1 MKRTVFVAVLSAA
14 VAAASAVALA
24 NADQA
29 GKPTNY
35 KGLDITV
42 TGIERAMNVSLKDC
56 PPGANSVRGN
66 TKPGEEFI
74 VVNVAFK
81 VTPAY
86 KETMIKKPVLLD
98 GAGKSFNTSVSIID
112 AGSVPDYTCSFPF
125 RVPDGTKAG
134 KLQIDTAT
142 LDLAALD
149 KK

>member
-1 MKRTVFVAVLSAA
+1 VKRIVTAAVLCAS
-14 VAAASAVALA
+14 VAALA
-24 NADQA
+24 AAQGA
-29 GKPTNY
+29 KPTDY
-35 KGLDITV
+35 KGLNITV

-86 KETMIKKPVLLD
+86 KETMIKKPVLVD
-98 GAGKSFNTSVSIID
+98 GSGKTFNTSVSIID
-112 AGSVPDYTCSFPF
+112 AGSVPEYTCSFPF

>member
-1 MKRTVFVAVLSAA
+1 MPVARA
-14 VAAASAVALA
+14 
-24 NADQA
+24 QA
-29 GKPTNY
+29 PSEY
-35 KGLDITV
+35 KGLQIKV
-42 TGIERAMNVSLKDC
+42 TSIERAMNVSLKDC

-86 KETMIKKPVLLD
+86 KETFIKKPVLVD
-98 GAGKSFNTSVSIID
+98 GAGKTFNTSVAIID
-112 AGSVPDYTCSFPF
+112 AGTVPEYTCSFPF

-142 LDLAALD
+142 LELAAFD

>member
-1 MKRTVFVAVLSAA
+1 MFFVAMLCAAGAAA
-14 VAAASAVALA
+14 VGA
-24 NADQA
+24 QA
-29 GKPTNY
+29 GKPTDY
-35 KGLDITV
+35 KGLAITV

-86 KETMIKKPVLLD
+86 KETMIKKPVLVD
-98 GAGKSFNTSVSIID
+98 GAGKTFNTSVSIID
-112 AGSVPDYTCSFPF
+112 AGSVPEYTCSFPF

-142 LDLAALD
+142 LDVAALD

>member
-1 MKRTVFVAVLSAA
+1 MKRSFCLAVLIATG
-14 VAAASAVALA
+14 SAVM
-24 NADQA
+24 ADQA

-35 KGLDITV
+35 KGLDISV

-86 KETMIKKPVLLD
+86 KETMIKKPVLVD
-98 GAGKSFNTSVSIID
+98 GAGKTFNTSVAIID
-112 AGSVPDYTCSFPF
+112 AGSVPEYTCSFPF

-142 LDLAALD
+142 IDLAALD

>member
-1 MKRTVFVAVLSAA
+1 MTRSFCLAALIAIGGAVMAA
-14 VAAASAVALA
+14 
-24 NADQA
+24 QA

-42 TGIERAMNVSLKDC
+42 TSIERAMNVSLKDC

-86 KETMIKKPVLLD
+86 KETMIKKPVLVD
-98 GAGKSFNTSVSIID
+98 GAGKTFNTSVAIID
-112 AGSVPDYTCSFPF
+112 AGSVPEYTCSFPF

-142 LDLAALD
+142 LDIAALD

>member
-1 MKRTVFVAVLSAA
+1 MVRQIILLTSLFSLLS
-14 VAAASAVALA
+14 SAGPFA
-24 NADQA
+24 QA
-29 GKPTNY
+29 PSNY
-35 KGLDITV
+35 KGLQMTV
-42 TGIERAMNVSLKDC
+42 IGIERAMNVSLKDC

-86 KETMIKKPVLLD
+86 KETFIKKPVLVD
-98 GAGKSFNTSVSIID
+98 GAGKTFNTSVAIID
-112 AGSVPDYTCSFPF
+112 AGTVPEYSCSFPF

-142 LDLAALD
+142 LELAALD